1 MTGRCSPLL
10 KMTAKER
17 LLSAIRMGEVDRVP
31 FSPFLAYWWDFAPKH
46 IRRRGQFSFLKQIG
60 ADPLLRGNSV
70 CFRSQD
76 IVGLNWNGN
85 GDGAFLPSLAFRNC
99 DVRYFEKAGKRLVSW
114 ETPVGTLRM
123 EHTWAEA
130 ARTWM
135 ITSHPVKT
143 VEDYKILLYLV
154 ENLTVEADYSQIKE
168 IIEKVGNEGLVT
180 AQVSPFLKSP
190 FQSLIEH
197 FVGTVQLVYDFND
210 YPGIIAE
217 VTAAMNEKAR
227 KAVSIAAES
236 PAEAFITWEDSST
249 MNVNPAQ
256 FEKFIA
262 SELSYWGDLLQREGK
277 LLIHHA
283 CGHIKDLLPI
293 MAREKVN
300 AIESISPPPTGN
312 TQIWEAQTALRS
324 DGISVIGGID
334 PVLLQTMEEGPLRVH
349 VKEILGKCSKR
360 GLVLANSDSC
370 PPNVKIESFKAIVEE
385 VQSFSW

>member
-1 MTGRCSPLL
+1 MKGRYSPLSE
-10 KMTAKER
+10 MTAKER
-17 LLSAIRMGEVDRVP
+17 LLSAIRTEEVDRVP
-31 FSPFLAYWWDFAPKH
+31 FSPFLAYWWDFAPQH
-46 IRRRGQFSFLKQIG
+46 IRSRGQFGFLKEIG
-60 ADPLLRGNSV
+60 ADPLLRGSSI

-76 IVGLNWNGN
+76 ILGLNWNGK
-85 GDGAFLPSLAFRNC
+85 GEGAFLPSLAFSNC
-99 DVRYFEKAGKRLVSW
+99 DVRYFEKARKRLVNW

-123 EHTWAEA
+123 EHTWADA

-135 ITSHPVKT
+135 ITSYPVTT

-154 ENLTVEADYSQIKE
+154 ENLTVEADYSRINENIKT
-168 IIEKVGNEGLVT
+168 VGNEGLVA

-190 FQSLIEH
+190 FQALIEH

-210 YPGIIAE
+210 YPDIIVE
-217 VTAAMNEKAR
+217 VTEAMNEKAR
-227 KAVSIAAES
+227 EAVRIAAES

-262 SELSYWGDLLQREGK
+262 SELSCWGEMLQREGK
-277 LLIHHA
+277 LLLHHA
-283 CGHIKDLLPI
+283 CGHIKDLLSI

-300 AIESISPPPTGN
+300 AVESISPPPTGN
-312 TQIWEAQTALRS
+312 TPIWVAQAALQPN
-324 DGISVIGGID
+324 GISVIGGID
-334 PVLLQTMEEGPLRVH
+334 PVLLQTLEKEPLRGH

-370 PPNVKIESFKAIVEE
+370 PPNVKTESFKAIAGE
-385 VQSFSW
+385 VRSFSW